1 MQRLSGST
9 KFGMVIFA
17 GTVVERSIT
26 VRAEPALTSAVKPSN
41 RGRMA
46 PRQHLMQ
53 NEQQMPQAQVSV
65 HVDADDCVH
74 LQHPF
79 EYAFY
84 LNSHAGL
91 QGTSRP
97 THYHV
102 LADENRFPPNDLVQ
116 LTYK

>member
-1 MQRLSGST
+1 
-9 KFGMVIFA
+9 
-17 GTVVERSIT
+17 
-26 VRAEPALTSAVKPSN
+26 
-41 RGRMA
+41 MA
-46 PRQHLMQ
+46 PQQYRMQ
-53 NEQQMPQAQVSV
+53 IEQQAPQAQAVEQ
-65 HVDADDCVH
+65 VDADDSVA

>member
-1 MQRLSGST
+1 MLIARN
-9 KFGMVIFA
+9 FFVAF
-17 GTVVERSIT
+17 
-26 VRAEPALTSAVKPSN
+26 SAYY
-41 RGRMA
+41 
-46 PRQHLMQ
+46 L
-53 NEQQMPQAQVSV
+53 
-65 HVDADDCVH
+65 VH

-102 LADENRFPPNDLVQ
+102 LADENRFKPNDLVQ
-116 LTYK
+116 LTYRWVSRHCEVRMYRAITVGAPCIHFAS

>member
-1 MQRLSGST
+1 
-9 KFGMVIFA
+9 
-17 GTVVERSIT
+17 
-26 VRAEPALTSAVKPSN
+26 
-41 RGRMA
+41 
-46 PRQHLMQ
+46 MQ

-65 HVDADDCVH
+65 YVDADDCVH

>member
-1 MQRLSGST
+1 MQ
-9 KFGMVIFA
+9 
-17 GTVVERSIT
+17 
-26 VRAEPALTSAVKPSN
+26 P
-41 RGRMA
+41 
-46 PRQHLMQ
+46 H
-53 NEQQMPQAQVSV
+53 
-65 HVDADDCVH
+65 ADTLNHVH

-79 EYAFY
+79 EYAFH

-116 LTYK
+116 LSYRQDAAKMRCLLCAACHRRYQAVS

>member
-1 MQRLSGST
+1 
-9 KFGMVIFA
+9 
-17 GTVVERSIT
+17 
-26 VRAEPALTSAVKPSN
+26 
-41 RGRMA
+41 
-46 PRQHLMQ
+46 
-53 NEQQMPQAQVSV
+53 MPQPQVHS
-65 HVDADDCVH
+65 DTDISAA

-102 LADENRFPPNDLVQ
+102 LADENRFPANDLVQ
-116 LTYK
+116 LTYRQGQP